1 MEPTGAAEHSGS
13 RQVPGRET
21 PPIIA
26 QAVADD
32 QFMRT
37 A

>member
-1 MEPTGAAEHSGS
+1 MEPAGAAEHSGS
-13 RQVPGRET
+13 RQVPGREM
-21 PPIIA
+21 PPINT